1 MSKVDRQLKKADSK
15 KKKKKEKNISG
26 RPRPLKTSRSTSSK
40 RKPTPTQSFL
50 RLGACGFAA
59 AAAAATVGVG
69 GVHCAPSAGT
79 AAETATGTAVRSFN
93 VFFVA
98 FLFSFFSFS
107 RLSLPTFL
115 DLIKKKKNL
124 RTKQKSKQIDLSRSG
139 IPAPSGSNPDRDVI
153 FVLGGPGSGKGTQ
166 CARLVADFPGVV
178 HLSAGD
184 LLRAHTKSGTPDGD
198 AVAGMIANGQI
209 VPSSVTISLLEA
221 AMAAA
226 AKEAEEDKKKG
237 DKAAAGGGE
246 GGKAAPKHRFL
257 VDGFPRNDENRAA
270 YESLTGSD
278 PALVLFFDCPEAVMR
293 KRLLGRGQ
301 GRTDDNDETIK
312 KRFRVF
318 VESSVPVVEYYEKKG
333 KVAKIDADRGPE
345 EVYADVK
352 RVFASRTG
360 AAAAAK

>member
-1 MSKVDRQLKKADSK
+1 
-15 KKKKKEKNISG
+15 
-26 RPRPLKTSRSTSSK
+26 
-40 RKPTPTQSFL
+40 
-50 RLGACGFAA
+50 
-59 AAAAATVGVG
+59 
-69 GVHCAPSAGT
+69 
-79 AAETATGTAVRSFN
+79 
-93 VFFVA
+93 
-98 FLFSFFSFS
+98 
-107 RLSLPTFL
+107 
-115 DLIKKKKNL
+115 
-124 RTKQKSKQIDLSRSG
+124 
-139 IPAPSGSNPDRDVI
+139 
-153 FVLGGPGSGKGTQ
+153 
-166 CARLVADFPGVV
+166 
-178 HLSAGD
+178 
-184 LLRAHTKSGTPDGD
+184 
-198 AVAGMIANGQI
+198 MIANGQI

-360 AAAAAK
+360 AVAK

>member
-1 MSKVDRQLKKADSK
+1 MFF
-15 KKKKKEKNISG
+15 
-26 RPRPLKTSRSTSSK
+26 SSL
-40 RKPTPTQSFL
+40 SL
-50 RLGACGFAA
+50 
-59 AAAAATVGVG
+59 
-69 GVHCAPSAGT
+69 
-79 AAETATGTAVRSFN
+79 
-93 VFFVA
+93 
-98 FLFSFFSFS
+98 SFFFFF
-107 RLSLPTFL
+107 FL
-115 DLIKKKKNL
+115 VFCLQPHHPKQHQKNQKKKNFK
-124 RTKQKSKQIDLSRSG
+124 TQIDLSRAG
-139 IPAPSGSNPDRDVI
+139 IPAPSGSSSNPDRDVI

-166 CARLVADFPGVV
+166 CSRLVADFPGVV

-198 AVAGMIANGQI
+198 AVARMIAEGQI

-226 AKEAEEDKKKG
+226 AKEAEEKKEKEKKEEE
-237 DKAAAGGGE
+237 KAGSSQ
-246 GGKAAPKHRFL
+246 KLKHRFL

-293 KRLLGRGQ
+293 QRLLGRGQ

-318 VESSVPVVEYYEKKG
+318 VESSVPVVEYYEQKG
-333 KVAKIDADRGPE
+333 KVAKINADRGPD
-345 EVYADVK
+345 EVYEDVK

-360 AAAAAK
+360 AVAK

>member
-1 MSKVDRQLKKADSK
+1 MNTSK
-15 KKKKKEKNISG
+15 
-26 RPRPLKTSRSTSSK
+26 
-40 RKPTPTQSFL
+40 
-50 RLGACGFAA
+50 
-59 AAAAATVGVG
+59 
-69 GVHCAPSAGT
+69 
-79 AAETATGTAVRSFN
+79 
-93 VFFVA
+93 
-98 FLFSFFSFS
+98 
-107 RLSLPTFL
+107 
-115 DLIKKKKNL
+115 
-124 RTKQKSKQIDLSRSG
+124 KQIDLSRSG
-139 IPAPSGSNPDRDVI
+139 IPAPAGSNPDRDVI

-198 AVAGMIANGQI
+198 AVAGMIANGKI

-226 AKEAEEDKKKG
+226 AKEAEEKKT
-237 DKAAAGGGE
+237 GGE
-246 GGKAAPKHRFL
+246 GGKAGKGAPSKLKHRFL
-257 VDGFPRNDENRAA
+257 VDGFPRNDENRSA
-270 YESLTGSD
+270 YEALTGSD

-293 KRLLGRGQ
+293 ARLLGRGQ

-333 KVAKIDADRGPE
+333 KVAKINADRGPD

-352 RVFASRTG
+352 KVFASRTG
-360 AAAAAK
+360 AVAK